1 MISTLDLLD
10 ELKRVRELSSDNK
23 ASKYL
28 GVTQQTVSK
37 WRTGNPMSLET
48 AVQIAEDLE
57 LDLDLVVLS
66 NMSERRMYK
75 LQKAKQA
82 S

>member
-1 MISTLDLLD
+1 MITTLQLLD
-10 ELKRVRELSSDNK
+10 ELKRVRELDSDR
-23 ASKYL
+23 AAAKYL
-28 GVTQQTVSK
+28 KKTQAAVSK
-37 WRTGNPMSLET
+37 WRTGHPMSLET
-48 AVQIAEDLE
+48 AVEIAEDLE

-75 LQKAKQA
+75 LQKDRLA